1 MLDPHADHAQD
12 QDVFNQLMQA
22 VNGLNFPADRANIL
36 EQAEKNGASER
47 LMEILHRLPLRH
59 YDSPDELGQVLDQ
72 IL

>member
-22 VNGLNFPADRANIL
+22 VNGLNFPANRVNIL